1 MIKHMVENI
10 KDLTYDY
17 GEDGDIAIV
26 ANSNTNHIIATP
38 ITYTKVNGVWRA
50 DKWYSVS
57 GAEVTTIY
65 RQGQIAAGVED
76 PSVSS
81 MIFTNPSIFIKIP
94 LYDSGY
100 TGLTINF
107 KARRGVTNDL
117 IYQLQ
122 YYDSDKNYLTQSV
135 KYRGWTKN
143 GEEIIIPA
151 AKNIIPEIRD
161 CLYVRVVIAHE
172 NKTDNIV
179 PFDLLNNFTYTIRNR
194 IYDFKHELLTIGCE
208 ALRFEDNV
216 LVQKYYYSNQI
227 ANYHF
232 SPKFEGFKIPIPI
245 GARYFTLY
253 CDNNVNENFVY
264 YCNYWSDNER
274 QGDGF
279 SYPENTQYWNGKP
292 VNPDYCWGQYCG
304 NYTEIL
310 PAFDNSDYYDSPTV
324 ILFFIERN
332 TPGINMMSGGHH
344 TPSINYWDAPSLFEI
359 SLSQVTDLHWTWS
372 NDMNV
377 PPDTPP
383 LE

>member
-1 MIKHMVENI
+1 MRKHMVENI

-26 ANSNTNHIIATP
+26 ANSNTNHITATP
-38 ITYTKVNGVWRA
+38 VTYTKVNGVWRA
-50 DKWYSVS
+50 DKWYSIS

-107 KARRGVTNDL
+107 KPRRGVTNDL

-135 KYRGWTKN
+135 KYRGWTRN

-179 PFDLLNNFTYTIRNR
+179 PFDLLDNFTYTFRNR
-194 IYDFKHELLTIGCE
+194 IYDFKHELLTIGSW
-208 ALRFEDNV
+208 AMRFEHDV
-216 LVQKYYYSNQI
+216 LVQEYYYSGQI

-279 SYPENTQYWNGKP
+279 SYPENTPYWNGKP
-292 VNPDYCWGQYCG
+292 VNPDHCWGQYCG

-310 PAFDNSDYYDSPTV
+310 PAFDNPDYYDSPTV

-332 TPGINMMSGGHH
+332 TPGINMMRGDQQLPH
-344 TPSINYWDAPSLFEI
+344 INYWDAPSLFEI
-359 SLSQVTDLHWTWS
+359 YLSQVTDLHWTWS
-372 NDMNV
+372 DDMNV
-377 PPDTPP
+377 PPYTPTSP
-383 LE
+383 

>member
-1 MIKHMVENI
+1 MIKHMVKNI

-26 ANSNTNHIIATP
+26 ANSNTNHITATP

-50 DKWYSVS
+50 DKWYSIS

-65 RQGQIAAGVED
+65 RQGQIASGVED

-81 MIFTNPSIFIKIP
+81 MIFTNSSIFIKIP

-107 KARRGVTNDL
+107 KVRRGVTNDL

-172 NKTDNIV
+172 NKTDNIA
-179 PFDLLNNFTYTIRNR
+179 PFDLLNNFTYTFRNR
-194 IYDFKHELLTIGCE
+194 IYDYKKEILSNHTRYNLYQTQDTYVEIGYDFELT
-208 ALRFEDNV
+208 
-216 LVQKYYYSNQI
+216 
-227 ANYHF
+227 NYRWGINA
-232 SPKFEGFKIPIPI
+232 GFKIPIPI

-253 CDNNVNENFVY
+253 CDNNVDENFIY
-264 YCNYWSDNER
+264 YCNYWADDKT

-279 SYPENTQYWNGKP
+279 SYPENTTEWMGKP
-292 VNPDYCWGQYCG
+292 VNPNYCWGHYCG
-304 NYTEIL
+304 NYSEIL
-310 PAFDNSDYYDSPTV
+310 PAFDNPDYYYSPTT
-324 ILFFIERN
+324 ILFFIRRYLG
-332 TPGINMMSGGHH
+332 GITNMSGGEISPHV
-344 TPSINYWDAPSLFEI
+344 TTENYSQFNI

-372 NDMNV
+372 DDMNV
-377 PPDTPP
+377 PPYTPP